1 LNVERVAPAVAGKKQ
16 VGFLPI
22 LAYPIR
28 AWVHSKNAERQKST
42 STNGARSCVCI
53 GTRSARG
60 RSNLPRVF
68 IHPLARLHF
77 GMVQGGVLSLMPGN
91 FSLMENR
98 FDKHYTRDE
107 ARALLPQIREWLERL
122 NRLRQDLDR
131 FDKRLSGLTGQG
143 NDVGGETVN
152 SWIRVLADMQGIL
165 AEFQRRRIF
174 IKDLSR
180 GLVDF
185 PAIIG
190 GREAFL
196 CWEQEEDDI
205 EFWHDLDAGFGGRER
220 L

>member
-1 LNVERVAPAVAGKKQ
+1 
-16 VGFLPI
+16 
-22 LAYPIR
+22 
-28 AWVHSKNAERQKST
+28 
-42 STNGARSCVCI
+42 
-53 GTRSARG
+53 
-60 RSNLPRVF
+60 
-68 IHPLARLHF
+68 
-77 GMVQGGVLSLMPGN
+77 
-91 FSLMENR
+91 MEHR

-107 ARALLPQIREWLERL
+107 ARALLPQIRQWLEQL
-122 NRLRQDLDR
+122 NRLRQDLER
-131 FDKRLSGLTGQG
+131 FDKRLGGLTGQG
-143 NDVGGETVN
+143 NDAGGETVN
-152 SWIRVLADMQGIL
+152 SWIRALADMQGSL